1 MARKRPLCR
10 QTRAAAKTPGAPYRA
25 PMGRYARRMRYPGD
39 VDAGPAA
46 GGQERPPGR
55 PWLPWPRGGDG
66 GQAGEAALPAEQ
78 FGDSGYSG
86 DPEAGGQAGDSGY
99 GGYGDSGYGDT
110 GDSGTQDQGAA
121 QARGAAVQT
130 LYGAAGGTARKGPV
144 RGFPPAP
151 GQAPPVYPPGQ
162 FSAWN
167 QASAATRPG
176 GGTGKDAWPVAASAE
191 HGYAEPDYSVLAV
204 SDPAADATSTQTW
217 AAVDDRTAGGWR
229 DPHAR
234 DGKPTRADTRSPA
247 GRRTR
252 GHLTRQPAGAKDAT
266 AAPLPGTSEAGS
278 RGGIGPPRAA
288 AATVAGAGN
297 AVQAPQAAGQA
308 PQAAGQAP
316 RTAGQAPRTASQ
328 AGGPPGRPAR
338 GSSRGKR
345 GRKPAPAKR
354 RRVLLAAG
362 LAVVVVAAS
371 GTYYFLAGPGKA
383 GQAAAPKTSQPA
395 GPTTSPSPSPSP
407 SGRWGLIQTRRIDPQ
422 PLTLAE
428 LFPARFSSNG
438 SAYSRTAARAG
449 KHCSGA
455 VLGNRLQSAVRAA
468 GCSQVLR
475 ASYLSGN
482 KKLMGT
488 IGVLNLKTAH
498 NASKAGM
505 AAGRSEFI
513 AQLRGAKGPTR
524 NLTKGTGIEEA
535 EFKGHYLILIWAEFA
550 SLHAPKTTAKKN
562 ELVQFCTRLLSG
574 TANVSLSRRL
584 VTGKP

>member
-1 MARKRPLCR
+1 
-10 QTRAAAKTPGAPYRA
+10 
-25 PMGRYARRMRYPGD
+25 MRYPGD
-39 VDAGPAA
+39 VDAGQAA

-66 GQAGEAALPAEQ
+66 GQAGQAADPAEQ

-86 DPEAGGQAGDSGY
+86 DLATGGQAGDSGY
-99 GGYGDSGYGDT
+99 GGYGDRGYGDT
-110 GDSGTQDQGAA
+110 GDSGPQGQGALR
-121 QARGAAVQT
+121 ARGAAAVQT

-167 QASAATRPG
+167 QAPAGTRPG
-176 GGTGKDAWPVAASAE
+176 GSTGKDARPVAASAE
-191 HGYAEPDYSVLAV
+191 HAYAEPDYSVLAV

-217 AAVDDRTAGGWR
+217 AVVDDRTAGGWR

-234 DGKPTRADTRSPA
+234 DSKPQRGDTRSLA

-252 GHLTRQPAGAKDAT
+252 GHLTRQPAAAQDAT
-266 AAPLPGTSEAGS
+266 VAPPPGTGEAS
-278 RGGIGPPRAA
+278 PRGGIRSPRT
-288 AATVAGAGN
+288 ATATAGIPA
-297 AVQAPQAAGQA
+297 QPPQAASQ
-308 PQAAGQAP
+308 PL
-316 RTAGQAPRTASQ
+316 RTASR

-345 GRKPAPAKR
+345 GRKPGPAKR

-371 GTYYFLAGPGKA
+371 GTYFFLTSGRGKT
-383 GQAAAPKTSQPA
+383 GQVAAPKTAQPT
-395 GPTTSPSPSPSP
+395 GPATSPAPTPAPTS
-407 SGRWGLIQTRRIDPQ
+407 RWGLIQTRRIDPQ

-428 LFPARFSSNG
+428 LFPAQFTRNG

-455 VLGNRLQSAVRAA
+455 VLGSRLQSAVRAA

-482 KKLMGT
+482 RKLMGT

-498 NASKAGM
+498 NASRAGQ

-513 AQLRGAKGPTR
+513 AQLRGKKGPTR

-535 EFKGHYLILIWAEFA
+535 ELKGHYLILIWAEFA
-550 SLHAPKTTAKKN
+550 SLHAPKTTAKRN
-562 ELVQFCTRLLSG
+562 ELEQFCTSLLRG